1 MRLSENERTVT
12 GMAEYIE
19 KWSVVNRLIDII
31 YSSYIIS
38 SLWSK
43 DGGGERMKIN
53 PNKPISGE
61 ILDVIEWISSEDN
74 SEYEKGIL
82 TGLRIAECIA
92 EAVERNSEVSE

>member
-1 MRLSENERTVT
+1 
-12 GMAEYIE
+12 
-19 KWSVVNRLIDII
+19 
-31 YSSYIIS
+31 
-38 SLWSK
+38 
-43 DGGGERMKIN
+43 MKIN
-53 PNKPISGE
+53 PTKPISSE

>member
-1 MRLSENERTVT
+1 
-12 GMAEYIE
+12 
-19 KWSVVNRLIDII
+19 
-31 YSSYIIS
+31 
-38 SLWSK
+38 
-43 DGGGERMKIN
+43 MKIN

-61 ILDVIEWISSEDN
+61 ILDVIEWISSEGN